1 MIIESSSKNFFKQFI
16 LLMDRF
22 FTFGK
27 STRDANLVLIRL
39 DNIGDFILWLDT
51 AKEYR
56 RLYPDQKIT
65 LIANVA
71 WADFAQN
78 FPYWDEIWPIQPHT
92 FVRNLFY
99 RLSFLRRMR
108 QAGFHTAIQPTFSR
122 GLMHGDSLIRASAA
136 QYRIGFDGDL
146 AIISAKEKAQSDRWY
161 TLLLPTSPQPM
172 MELERNAEFISHL
185 AGAPHRASLP
195 HIPVL
200 QALPEDLQPNAEYFI
215 LFPGASWTGR
225 QWPASA
231 FAELLVQLER
241 QFAWKA
247 VLCGSPAEARLCA
260 EIVSTSGQ
268 ADCINLAGR
277 TSLAELTELIRGARL
292 LVGNETSAIHI
303 AAAVATPAVCILGG
317 GHYGRFMP
325 YSVALSGI
333 KPVVATYQMSCYMC
347 NWRCTQSYKAGSSV
361 PCISQINVATVVS
374 CAHQALAQRFEI
386 KDRIPDGF
394 VG

>member
-1 MIIESSSKNFFKQFI
+1 MNFKLI
-16 LLMDRF
+16 LNILIKDIKTIAKYLMLALCNVLMGSRVLN
-22 FTFGK
+22 K
-27 STRDANLVLIRL
+27 SGLLLVRL
-39 DNIGDFILWLDT
+39 DNIGDFIVWLDT

-78 FPYWDEIWPIQPHT
+78 FPYWDEIWPIQPQK
-92 FVRNLFY
+92 FIRNLFY
-99 RLSFLRRMR
+99 RLFFLRRVR
-108 QAGFHTAIQPTFSR
+108 QAGFQTAIQPTFSR
-122 GLMHGDSLIRASAA
+122 GLMQGDSLIRASAA
-136 QYRIGFDGDL
+136 HYRIGFDGDL
-146 AIISAKEKAQSDRWY
+146 AIISAKEKAHSDRWY
-161 TLLLPTSPQPM
+161 TLLLPACSQPM

-185 AGAPHRASLP
+185 ADAPHHASLP

-241 QFAWKA
+241 QFALKA
-247 VLCGSPAEARLCA
+247 LLCGSPAEARLCA

-268 ADCINLAGR
+268 ANCINLAGR

-303 AAAVATPAVCILGG
+303 ATAVATPAVCILGG

-325 YSVALSGI
+325 YPTGLVGI
-333 KPVVATYQMSCYMC
+333 KPVAATYPMPCYHC
-347 NWRCTQSYKAGSSV
+347 NWRCTQPYEAGSSA
-361 PCISQINVATVVS
+361 PCISQITVAMVVA
-374 CAHQALAQRFEI
+374 CAQQALGQRFEM
-386 KDRIPDGF
+386 KQ
-394 VG
+394 